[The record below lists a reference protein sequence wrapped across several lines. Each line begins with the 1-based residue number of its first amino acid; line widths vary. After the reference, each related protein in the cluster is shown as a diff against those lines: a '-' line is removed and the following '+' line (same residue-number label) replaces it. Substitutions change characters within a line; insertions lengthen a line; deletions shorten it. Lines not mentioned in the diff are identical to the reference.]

1 MWQSPSVV
9 FFLTSRAHSGL
20 VSKASPFAHAASATL
35 LNPRCRQKG
44 DAATANTNPTR
55 SVGRPQRVVA
65 QPAGAMRA
73 PGSLCAI
80 SPHLQQENGPYSIC
94 AGQISQAAQFI
105 KANYRYKALEVIS
118 TRRSQTYAVR
128 LARGAG
134 GVASEPPRENKG
146 PTVLPS
152 QETGWSD
159 CDTGQSG
166 SGPLIWLQSLADVS
180 PRDNRNLLEISPLAP
195 LPPFLP
201 PSLQ

>member
-118 TRRSQTYAVR
+118 TRRSQTYAVGS
-128 LARGAG
+128 LVEP
-134 GVASEPPRENKG
+134 GVLPQSRPAKTKAPQFCRAKKLGG
-146 PTVLPS
+146 PTV
-152 QETGWSD
+152 T
-159 CDTGQSG
+159 
-166 SGPLIWLQSLADVS
+166 LAS
-180 PRDNRNLLEISPLAP
+180 PGRVL
-195 LPPFLP
+195 
-201 PSLQ
+201 